1 MAFWGLKVEPGKWT
15 PFVPPPDEALRL
27 HISQVSRLA
36 ARLRSTAKISPPT
49 AADFV
54 PGQIRTNPMPGA
66 D

>member
-27 HISQVSRLA
+27 HISQVSPLQRA
-36 ARLRSTAKISPPT
+36 SDESENPPLT

-54 PGQIRTNPMPGA
+54 PGQIRTNPTPGA